1 MRLCSGMRG
10 WLLAGGLAILPGA
23 AAATILDIPG
33 VQFQP
38 GRPRQGET
46 LEQSVMLTREG
57 QRSELESLRL
67 AVEMLKT
74 HERAKFEVAGHADEK
89 ECEESLQCDYL
100 SERRAQLVFRYLLD
114 HGIDAHRL
122 LGLRGYGTA
131 RPIVSDP
138 LPPDRNR
145 SLNRRVEINIGI

>member
-1 MRLCSGMRG
+1 MRVCMGIRG
-10 WLLAGGLAILPGA
+10 WLLAGGLATLPGV

-33 VQFQP
+33 VEFQP

-46 LEQSVMLTREG
+46 LEQSVMSTREG
-57 QRSELESLRL
+57 QQHELKNLRL

-74 HERAKFEVAGHADEK
+74 HELAKFEVAGHADEK
-89 ECEESLQCDYL
+89 ECTESFQCDYL

-138 LPPDRNR
+138 LPPDRDR
-145 SLNRRVEINIGI
+145 SLNRRVEINTGT